1 MRDDVG
7 DCERD
12 GVRDGEGDCG
22 RDGPDGGSGGLVGGR
37 SGGECDVNV
46 GNGSGGNASGRD
58 GSEANGSLNDEVRRV
73 VGEILGVCEG
83 TFLDLASVL
92 ALRISEDTIP
102 HRSYKGDYRRVGS

>member
-22 RDGPDGGSGGLVGGR
+22 RDGPDGGSGGAVGGR
-37 SGGECDVNV
+37 SGGECDGNV
-46 GNGSGGNASGRD
+46 GNGRGGN
-58 GSEANGSLNDEVRRV
+58 ESLNDEVRRV

-83 TFLDLASVL
+83 TFLDLAAVL

-102 HRSYKGDYRRVGS
+102 PSVIQGRLSASRQLTHK

>member
-7 DCERD
+7 DCGRECPD
-12 GVRDGEGDCG
+12 GVSEGV
-22 RDGPDGGSGGLVGGR
+22 VGGR
-37 SGGECDVNV
+37 SGGECAGSV
-46 GNGSGGNASGRD
+46 GNGSGGNASG
-58 GSEANGSLNDEVRRV
+58 GNGRGGNGRLNDEVRRV

-102 HRSYKGDYRRVGS
+102 HRSYQGAY

>member
-1 MRDDVG
+1 M
-7 DCERD
+7 
-12 GVRDGEGDCG
+12 
-22 RDGPDGGSGGLVGGR
+22 
-37 SGGECDVNV
+37 
-46 GNGSGGNASGRD
+46 GNGSEGN
-58 GSEANGSLNDEVRRV
+58 ESLNDEVRRV